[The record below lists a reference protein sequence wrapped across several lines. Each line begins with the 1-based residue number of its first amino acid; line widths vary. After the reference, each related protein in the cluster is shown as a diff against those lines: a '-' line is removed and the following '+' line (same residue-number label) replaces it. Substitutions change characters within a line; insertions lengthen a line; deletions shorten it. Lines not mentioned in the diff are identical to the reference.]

1 MTRTR
6 NQSGLPIDLVDAFW
20 DGVVTLL
27 RSEHGLTNVQALR
40 SVLRY
45 RNELDAHEVGDI
57 LYHASPKEIAGN
69 VITGGYAGTQR
80 R

>member
-20 DGVVTLL
+20 DNVVATL
-27 RSEHGLTNVQALR
+27 RTEHGLGNVQALR
-40 SVLRY
+40 AVLRY
-45 RNELDAHEVGDI
+45 RNELDAHDVGDI
-57 LYHASPKEIAGN
+57 PYHASPEEVAGS